1 MPNNNLDYLNQDEA
15 KKGDFKK
22 LIANLTWSQKISIF
36 LIVVVV
42 IISIVVLVRLNS
54 KTEYSVLFT
63 NIDPADAAVITQNL
77 DDAAILYTLSDDGR
91 TVSVEK
97 SKLADARLT
106 LAADGIPF
114 NSVVG
119 FELFDRQFFGLT
131 DFTQKVN
138 YQRAIEGELSRTIA
152 GIDEVESARVHI
164 VLPKDDLFVDEKSY
178 ATASIILKI
187 AQGSQIN
194 PDNVRAITNLVVNSV
209 GELNEENVSIVDT
222 NGNLLSSGG
231 ESSALLTD
239 QQKIVAEYEKNTEEN
254 ITSMLLKLFGPGNV
268 IVKVNAD
275 INFDKKEAE
284 IETFMPD
291 EEGNGVILSEAKML
305 EQYDKVSDENINA
318 GAAGTDAN
326 VPAIDEDGE
335 FGVPVYAEEEENN
348 QKDKNSYI
356 KDESQ
361 TQYGVSRKIERIVSG
376 GGEIERMTV
385 GIFINSQLTNTEI
398 RDIESVVS
406 AASGVDTERGDLIS
420 IKGVNFASLET
431 PFNIEEEQSIGQTGI
446 LSNLKSYIPAALLL
460 IMLLFLTLRVFLSGG
475 KDKKKKQLEAREN
488 LVNQRLKAKAAEKEL
503 MSSRKAEEE
512 INDADL
518 IPDIPEDKLAKLK
531 RLVGEGVET
540 NPEVARKIIKNWIG
554 D

>member
-1 MPNNNLDYLNQDEA
+1 MPNNNLDYLRGDEEN
-15 KKGDFKK
+15 KGDLKRLFSS
-22 LIANLTWSQKISIF
+22 LSMFQKISIF
-36 LIVVVV
+36 LIVIVV
-42 IISIVVLVRLNS
+42 IVSIFVLVRMNS
-54 KTEYSVLFT
+54 KPEYSVLFT
-63 NIDPADAAVITQNL
+63 NLDPSDASAIAKNL
-77 DDAAILYTLSDDGR
+77 EDAKILYTLSSDGS

-97 SKLADARLT
+97 NKLAEARLN

-152 GIDEVESARVHI
+152 GLDEVESARVHI
-164 VLPKDDLFVDEKSY
+164 VLPKDDLFIDEKSY

-187 AQGSQIN
+187 AQGSQIR
-194 PDNVRAITNLVVNSV
+194 PDNVKAITNLVVNSV
-209 GELNEENVSIVDT
+209 GDLNEDNVSIVDT
-222 NGNLLSSGG
+222 NGNLLSIGG
-231 ESSALLTD
+231 ENSALLTD

-254 ITSMLLKLFGPGNV
+254 ITSMLVRLFGPGNV

-275 INFDKKEAE
+275 INFDKRESE
-284 IETFMPD
+284 IETFMPNED
-291 EEGNGVILSEAKML
+291 GMGVILTEAKML
-305 EQYDKVSDENINA
+305 EQYDRVSDENMQA

-326 VPAIDEDGE
+326 VPDIGEDGE
-335 FGVPVYAEEEENN
+335 FGLPAYAEADEGEEI
-348 QKDKNSYI
+348 DKNSYI

-376 GGEIERMTV
+376 GGEIERMSV
-385 GIFINSQLTNTEI
+385 GIFINSQISNAEI
-398 RDIESVVS
+398 RDMETVVA
-406 AASGVDTERGDLIS
+406 AASGVDAQRGDLIS

-431 PFNIEEEQSIGQTGI
+431 PFELEEEPVEQAGL
-446 LSNLKSYIPAALLL
+446 LSGMRNYIPAGLLL
-460 IMLLFLTLRVFLSGG
+460 LMLLFLTTRIFLGG
-475 KDKKKKQLEAREN
+475 NKDKKKRQLTARES
-488 LVNQRLKAKAAEKEL
+488 LVDKRLRA
-503 MSSRKAEEE
+503 KAEEKALAASQKAEAE
-512 INDADL
+512 ISDEDL

-531 RLVGEGVET
+531 RLVADGVET